1 MKVAY
6 ICFDR
11 GVPIFGNKGSSVHV
25 QEILNALIRK
35 DATITL
41 ITNKTGNEK
50 PLKLKSIK
58 VVEVPLLNNKSENI
72 NSSVFQDNEKIIDI
86 LTKEGPFDLV
96 YERYSLWSFGGMEYS
111 HNNKIPGILEVNS
124 PLIEEQSQYRK
135 LENRQLAEI
144 AAERAYTSAK
154 VILAVSEG
162 VSSYLQKFSST
173 KGKINVVSNGVNP
186 ELFPDDIEPSFQ
198 SSTDTFIVGFV
209 GTLKPWHGLPIL
221 IDAFNDF
228 YSKIPNSKL
237 LIVGDGPERKNL
249 QESLKEKN
257 LLHAAEFTGNVERED
272 IPSLLASMNV
282 AVAPYPKLENFYFSP
297 LKVYEYM
304 MAGIPVVASNIG
316 QLSQLIRHREN
327 GFLVTPGD
335 SKELSATLLML
346 QQNISLCKKIGQSG
360 RKTVLQDNTW
370 EIIVNK
376 ILSAAGMSI
385 KPQIC
390 KRNDTL

>member
-6 ICFDR
+6 LCLDK
-11 GVPIFGNKGSSVHV
+11 GVPVFGNKGSSVHV
-25 QEILNALIRK
+25 QEILNALIQK
-35 DATITL
+35 DANITL

-58 VVEVPLLNNKSENI
+58 VIEIPLLNNKSENTD
-72 NSSVFQDNEKIIDI
+72 SSVFQDNEKIIDI

-96 YERYSLWSFGGMEYS
+96 YERYSLWSFGGMIYS
-111 HNNKIPGILEVNS
+111 QNNKIPGILEVNS

-144 AAERAYTSAK
+144 VAERVYNSAK

-173 KGKINVVSNGVNP
+173 KGKINVIPNGVNP
-186 ELFPDDIEPSFQ
+186 ELFPDNIKPSFQ
-198 SSTDTFIVGFV
+198 SSPDTFIVGFV

-228 YSKIPNSKL
+228 HSKIPNSKL
-237 LIVGDGPERKNL
+237 LIVGDGPEREIL
-249 QESLKEKN
+249 QESLKEKS
-257 LLHAAEFTGNVERED
+257 LLYAAEFTGNVERKE

-282 AVAPYPKLENFYFSP
+282 AVAPYPELRNFYFSP

-316 QLSQLIRHREN
+316 QLSQLIRHGEN

-335 SKELSATLLML
+335 FKELSTVLLML
-346 QQNISLCKKIGQSG
+346 QQNIGLCKKIGQSAHE
-360 RKTVLQDNTW
+360 TILQDNTW
-370 EIIVNK
+370 EIIINK
-376 ILSAAGMSI
+376 ILSAAGISI
-385 KPQIC
+385 SPQIC
-390 KRNDTL
+390 KDNVCL